1 MIKIILI
8 SSFHTSQLR
17 GETFLNFA
25 IPFDRLNHYISNIE
39 YRQTSM
45 YSSTN
50 STKNILDEINL
61 PPSTYTEYIHQNMDN
76 QQIFECQE
84 IHQIPTISRQRVSE
98 RLLENRLRRIE
109 IDFQREQ

>member
-1 MIKIILI
+1 
-8 SSFHTSQLR
+8 
-17 GETFLNFA
+17 
-25 IPFDRLNHYISNIE
+25 
-39 YRQTSM
+39 M